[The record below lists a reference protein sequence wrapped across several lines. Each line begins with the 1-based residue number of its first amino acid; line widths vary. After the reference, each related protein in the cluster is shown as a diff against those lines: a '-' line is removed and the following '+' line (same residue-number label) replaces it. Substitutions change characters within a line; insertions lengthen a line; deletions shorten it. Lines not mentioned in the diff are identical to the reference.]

1 MTPLPPP
8 KVTVRVSGEFEKMA
22 VRTTEMHKRERLKML
37 DSRRKP
43 GI

>member
-1 MTPLPPP
+1 MTLLPPP
-8 KVTVRVSGEFEKMA
+8 KVTVRVSGEFEEMA